1 MDVRVNNITQLNQ
14 LVDNTYILAV
24 CVALFAVAISMLI
37 SWSIAWQGTPDKSY
51 VKRRIWYIVIL
62 LFSSIS
68 FWLYNYIHIA
78 PQISNQ
84 AWRSDFESCNNIC
97 IVSTICMICFKKS
110 KFASILF
117 SIKY

>member
-62 LFSSIS
+62 LF
-68 FWLYNYIHIA
+68 F
-78 PQISNQ
+78 
-84 AWRSDFESCNNIC
+84 
-97 IVSTICMICFKKS
+97 V
-110 KFASILF
+110 
-117 SIKY
+117 